1 MFRFVNVLMASPL
14 VYRRVARNQL
24 KQMLGSPKRW
34 LAVWGRMQPADGA
47 FFEVNPEA
55 AGDIVIEMTEAVR
68 EGIDGVVHEA
78 GLCYRDWGF
87 DLRGIVTPTHA
98 WHGLRDRQAAHTWAE
113 NLAANTWC
121 VPHVR
126 RERRTLLDIG
136 RPGSRQHRLLI
147 RDP

>member
-1 MFRFVNVLMASPL
+1 MSGSARV
-14 VYRRVARNQL
+14 RRVARSQV

-47 FFEVNPEA
+47 SFQVNPEA
-55 AGDIVIEMTEAVR
+55 AGDIVTEMTEAVS

-78 GLCYRDWGF
+78 GLYHRDWGF
-87 DLRGIVTPTHA
+87 DLGGIVTPTHV

-113 NLAANTWC
+113 YLAANIPGAALTS
-121 VPHVR
+121 VEGGGHFS
-126 RERRTLLDIG
+126 TLVDHADDIIDW
-136 RPGSRQHRLLI
+136 LI